1 MVFTALGIAGT
12 FFLVLLI
19 IGSATLDR
27 LKADE
32 AAAREEALRDRLSGL
47 DNRAGLFAHLT
58 RMVGKARHDKTDIKL
73 LYLDLDGFK
82 GNQ

>member
-1 MVFTALGIAGT
+1 VLAHLVWRSHLPGDVSFHEARPVVFTALGIAGT

-32 AAAREEALRDRLSGL
+32 AAAREEALRDR
-47 DNRAGLFAHLT
+47 
-58 RMVGKARHDKTDIKL
+58 
-73 LYLDLDGFK
+73 
-82 GNQ
+82 